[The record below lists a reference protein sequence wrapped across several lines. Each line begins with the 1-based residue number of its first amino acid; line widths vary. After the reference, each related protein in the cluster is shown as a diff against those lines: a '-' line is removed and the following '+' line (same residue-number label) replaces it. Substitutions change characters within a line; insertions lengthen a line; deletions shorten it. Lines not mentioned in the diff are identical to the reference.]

1 MNNPLTVS
9 SAKPSVW
16 GRPVLLNTL
25 AIAFGYPVW
34 RGMAQLEL
42 PQSWDWPSRSIS
54 LGVGVLVAMLVMTVF
69 RLQR

>member
-1 MNNPLTVS
+1 MNNSLTLS
-9 SAKPSVW
+9 SAKPSIW

-25 AIAFGYPVW
+25 TIVFGSLIW
-34 RGMAQLEL
+34 RGVAQLDP
-42 PQSWDWPSRSIS
+42 PQGWEWPLKFIS